1 MNWPRFVGAA
11 LMGLTL
17 GSGWWLVTTDRLDV
31 PADQAQVSGAHFT
44 DPTLL
49 GAALGKAADGHTNI
63 FQVNTASI
71 RRALLDLPSVAHAQ
85 VVAALPN
92 EMTVTVT
99 ERVPAFA
106 LAATDGTFLI
116 DETGVVLQ
124 RLGVGEPVPGGL
136 PVIHD
141 DRQTWAPTLAVG
153 GNLDDVDLAALLQLG
168 ALTPT
173 EIGSHAASLI
183 VSADDSDGYVVSP
196 TDGGWQA
203 IFGHYTPNLRPPDMI
218 AGQVQCL
225 RSLLAQGE
233 ADVKT
238 IYLSPLEDRC
248 GTFVPRAS
256 ATPAPPA

>member
-31 PADQAQVSGAHFT
+31 PAHEAQVSGGHFT

-49 GAALGKAADGHTNI
+49 GAALGSAADGHTNI
-63 FQVNTASI
+63 FQVHTAGI
-71 RRALLDLPSVAHAQ
+71 RRALLDLPSVAQAQ
-85 VVAALPN
+85 VMVALPN

-99 ERVPAFA
+99 ERVPVFA
-106 LAATDGTFLI
+106 IAATDGTYLI

-124 RLGVGEPVPGGL
+124 RLGVGEPLPGGL

-141 DRQTWAPTLAVG
+141 DRQTWAPSLVVG
-153 GNLDDVDLAALLQLG
+153 SRLDGVDLAALLQLG

-173 EIGSHAASLI
+173 EIGSHAAGLTI
-183 VSADDSDGYVVSP
+183 SADDDNGYVVSP
-196 TDGGWQA
+196 TGGGWRA

-233 ADVKT
+233 ATIKT